1 MLLSLHEA
9 GAQSVEANKSGLR
22 ADVVFAQREG
32 GDVAL
37 DIYLPEQHS
46 DELHPVVLYIHGGGW
61 QGGDKAEGRIFLSN
75 PVANGWIGVSTNYRL
90 SQQATWPAQIDD
102 VHAALEWITAHA
114 GELHADPQKIVVAGG
129 SAGGHLSLM
138 CGLDQRAWQDYQVIG
153 CFSLYGPTDFLADE
167 WNGHNIRYML
177 VNMLGADPVDDTE
190 LARDAS
196 PLYYADSRDVPVFM
210 VHGDA
215 DVLVPY
221 SQSELLLEQLEGLGV
236 DARLLRVPGGN
247 HGNFDETSPDWTEIA
262 RQFLQWS
269 NKLARH
275 EESPE
280 TDDSQADTTAH

>member
-1 MLLSLHEA
+1 MLNLQTVR
-9 GAQSVEANKSGLR
+9 AQDAEVTGTGLR
-22 ADVVFAQREG
+22 ADVVFAQRAS

-37 DIYLPEQHS
+37 DIYLPEQQAE
-46 DELHPVVLYIHGGGW
+46 ELHPVVLYIHGGGW

-102 VHAALEWITAHA
+102 VRAALEWIAKHA
-114 GELHADPQKIVVAGG
+114 GELHADPQRIVVAGG

-138 CGLDQRAWQDYQVIG
+138 CGLDQQAWQDYTVIG
-153 CFSLYGPTDFLADE
+153 CFSLYGPSDFLAEE

-177 VNMLGADPVDDTE
+177 VNMLGADPVDDPE

-215 DVLVPY
+215 DALVPY
-221 SQSELLLEQLEGLGV
+221 SQSEELLEQLNGLGV

-269 NKLARH
+269 NSLAGH
-275 EESPE
+275 GADVENG
-280 TDDSQADTTAH
+280 DSNPDGSAS